1 MIRLAAAA
9 LTLAATVAAIFA
21 QTPVAQTPPNVA
33 SGLQTARA
41 AHQALAKDILKE
53 LVETNTTQQGGTAA
67 AAGAMAAR
75 LTAAGFPSDVRVLGP
90 VPERVNLVARLRG
103 RDSARKPILVMAHLD
118 VVDALPQDWT
128 VEPFRFLERDGWF
141 YGRGTT
147 DDKDEAAIWTAT
159 LIRLRREGYVPDRD
173 IVLMLTADEEV
184 GGPNNGTDWLLTHH
198 RALIDAGFALNEGGG
213 GVVKQDRRLSHTVQ
227 ASEKTYLSFEL
238 LVTNSGGHSSL
249 PRGDN
254 AIGQLAFALTRVA
267 GYTFPVRL
275 NDVTRAFFERTAA
288 IEAPP
293 VAAAMRAIVKDP
305 ADAGANAVLSNLPE
319 YNARLR
325 TTCTPTRIE
334 GGHADNALPQ
344 RARAIMNCRIVPG
357 QTPAEVATTLQRV
370 IADASIALRPLWDAQ
385 MVAPSALS
393 ADVLGAIE
401 AVTREL
407 WPGVPVIPTMSTTA
421 TDAFYLRRAGIP
433 VYGVN
438 GIFDDVEDIRAHGG
452 DERIRQDWFFDGLE
466 FSYRLIKRLTGGT

>member
-1 MIRLAAAA
+1 MTRLLAAFV
-9 LTLAATVAAIFA
+9 LVTTAI
-21 QTPVAQTPPNVA
+21 VLEAQTPPA
-33 SGLQTARA
+33 SDLARA
-41 AHQALAKDILKE
+41 HRDFARDLLKE
-53 LVETNTTQQGGTAA
+53 LVEIDTTQKGSTTPAA
-67 AAGAMAAR
+67 QAVAAR
-75 LTAAGFPSDVRVLGP
+75 LLSAGFPPADVQLLGP
-90 VPERVNLVARLRG
+90 VPDRHNLVARLRG
-103 RDSARKPILVMAHLD
+103 RDAGRKPILLMAHLD

-128 VEPFRFLERDGWF
+128 VDPFRFLERDGWF

-173 IVLMLTADEEV
+173 LVLMLTADEEV

-198 RALIDAGFALNEGGG
+198 RALVDAAFALNEGGG
-213 GVVKQDRRLSHTVQ
+213 GVVKQGRRLSHNVQ

-249 PRGDN
+249 PRRDQ
-254 AIGQLAFALTRVA
+254 AINQLASALTRVA
-267 GYTFPVRL
+267 AHVFPVRL

-288 IEAPP
+288 LEVPE
-293 VAAAMRAIVKDP
+293 VAAAMRALVRDP
-305 ADAGANAVLSNLPE
+305 ADAGAAVLLSGLPE

-344 RARAIMNCRIVPG
+344 RARAILNCRIVPG
-357 QTPAEVATTLQRV
+357 DSPADVAAVLQRV
-370 IADASIALRPLWDAQ
+370 VGDPGVALRPLWDAQ
-385 MVAPSALS
+385 MVAPSPLS
-393 ADVLGAIE
+393 ADVLGPIE

-407 WPGVPVIPTMSTTA
+407 WPGVAVIPTMSTTA
-421 TDAFYLRRAGIP
+421 TDGFYLRRAGIP

-438 GIFDDVEDIRAHGG
+438 GIFDDIEDVRAHGR
-452 DERIRQDWFFDGLE
+452 DERLNAVWFFEGLE
-466 FSYRLIKRLTGGT
+466 FSYRLVKKLTGG

>member
-1 MIRLAAAA
+1 MIRFAAAA
-9 LTLAATVAAIFA
+9 LALAATVAALGA
-21 QTPVAQTPPNVA
+21 QSAPPRPRTF
-33 SGLQTARA
+33 SP
-41 AHQALAKDILKE
+41 HEALAKDILEE
-53 LVETNTTQQGGTAA
+53 LVEIDTTQKGSTAP
-67 AAGAMAAR
+67 AAGGMAAR
-75 LTAAGFPSDVRVLGP
+75 LTAAGFPPGDVRVLGP
-90 VPERVNLVARLRG
+90 VPDRANLVARLRG
-103 RDSARKPILVMAHLD
+103 RDSLRKPILVMAHLD

-128 VEPFRFLERDGWF
+128 VDPFRFLERDGWF

-213 GVVKQDRRLSHTVQ
+213 GVVKQGRRLSHNVQ

-249 PRGDN
+249 PRRDN
-254 AIGQLAFALTRVA
+254 AIDQLASALTRVA
-267 GYTFPVRL
+267 GYAFPVRL
-275 NDVTRAFFERTAA
+275 NEVTRAFFERTAA

-293 VAAAMRAIVKDP
+293 VAAAMRAVLKDP
-305 ADAGANAVLSNLPE
+305 GDAGANAVLSNLPE

-357 QTPAEVATTLQRV
+357 QTPAEVATTLQGL

-385 MVAPSALS
+385 MVAPSTLS
-393 ADVLGAIE
+393 SDVLGPVE

-438 GIFDDVEDIRAHGG
+438 GIFDDVEDIRAHGR
-452 DERIRQDWFFDGLE
+452 DERIRGEWFFDGLE
-466 FSYRLIKRLTGGT
+466 FSYRLIKRLTGGS